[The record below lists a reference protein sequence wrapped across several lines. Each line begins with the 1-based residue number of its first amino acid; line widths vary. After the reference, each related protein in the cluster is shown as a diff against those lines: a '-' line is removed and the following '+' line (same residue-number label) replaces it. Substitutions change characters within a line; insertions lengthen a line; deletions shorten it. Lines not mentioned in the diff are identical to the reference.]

1 MTSIAAL
8 AQTGTVRGSLTDES
22 NGEAIPFAT
31 IYVEE
36 TGTGTVSDLDGKY
49 SIELPVGTYTLNYR
63 FLGYA
68 DKLISEVVVKEGE
81 VNLLEV
87 KLGVATQDMEEVVV
101 TAKQERSSE
110 AAMAA
115 VKSKS
120 SNMIDGISAQS
131 FKRIGDSNAGE
142 AIKRVTGVSV
152 EGGKHIYVRGLGDR
166 YTKTIVNGMSI
177 PGLDPDRNSFEMDLF
192 PTNLIDNITIFKTF
206 SPNLPGDFTG
216 GIVNIST
223 KDFPEQKTMTIGGS
237 LAYNSSMNLKSNFLY
252 YEGGSRDLLGMDDG
266 SRELPFGP
274 LMNIPNPAVKDPMTT
289 TATAMLGRTLAAQRR
304 SNDLNKSLS
313 WSAGNQ
319 FNFDNY
325 SIGYVAALN
334 YKHAYKFYE
343 DAEFNSYIFDEQN
356 FPGEYR
362 LAVDKAVRGDIG
374 KTDVMWS
381 AMAGASL
388 KMKQH
393 RFGLNVLRLQNG
405 TSTAVQQTI
414 EKSQSSSAL
423 LVKDVLEYQER
434 SVNNINLTGKHSLNA
449 GRFEVDWS
457 VSPSFIEVDEPD
469 LRSTAFEMTP
479 EGEFRLAP
487 AVGAEA
493 SRAWRNLTE
502 NSYSAKVDFTQK
514 LDINN
519 QKTKLKFGFLG
530 TDKARNFGV
539 QNYLVR
545 VFNQDELEINGN
557 PDNLFQSENI
567 WVPNSDQGT
576 YIRGQFEPSNTF
588 EAQQRILAAYV
599 MHEFP
604 VSQKLKFVY
613 GLRVEKAQ
621 NWYTGTS
628 NDAQTVIVDSLV
640 LNETNFLPSMNVVYE
655 LKKKMNIRASANRTL
670 ARPTFKEKS
679 IAQIQDR
686 ITGRTFIGNLDL
698 QQTTIDNYDIRW
710 ERFGLGSELIS
721 VSAFYKNFHN
731 PIELVPFSDNAPSN
745 FQARNL
751 EGGAKVYG
759 VELEIVKRLAS
770 LSDALRG
777 FTVGTNLSLIQSEA
791 NRTTLMEA
799 GEDKRPMFGQSP
811 YILNANLSYRS
822 VSDLWELSTSY
833 NVQGKKLVLVG
844 AGSQAD
850 VYDQPFHSLNLKTSL
865 KVGANKRS
873 KVSLS
878 ASNILNSSNRKLYEA
893 FSGDTGVFELLNPG
907 RTISLSYSL
916 SL

>member
-1 MTSIAAL
+1 M
-8 AQTGTVRGSLTDES
+8 AQSGIVRGSILDES

-49 SIELPVGTYTLNYR
+49 NLELPVGTYTLNYR
-63 FLGYA
+63 FLGYT
-68 DKLISEVVVKEGE
+68 DKLISEVVVADGE
-81 VNLLEV
+81 VSILEV
-87 KLGVATQDMEEVVV
+87 KMGVATQQMDEVVV

-110 AAMAA
+110 AALAA

-166 YTKTIVNGMSI
+166 YTKTLVNGMSI

-216 GIVNIST
+216 GIVNIAT
-223 KDFPEQKTMTIGGS
+223 KDFPEQKTINIGGS
-237 LAYNSSMNLKSNFLY
+237 LAYNSSMNMNSNFLY
-252 YEGGSRDLLGMDDG
+252 YEGGNRDLWGMDDG
-266 SRELPFGP
+266 TRSLPFSP
-274 LMNIPNPAVKDPMTT
+274 LMEIPNPAVKDPMTT
-289 TATAMLGRTLAAQRR
+289 TATTMLDRTMAAQRR
-304 SNDLNKSLS
+304 TNDFNKSLS
-313 WSAGNQ
+313 LSAGNQ

-325 SIGYVAALN
+325 SVGYVAALN
-334 YKHAYKFYE
+334 YKHAYKYYE
-343 DAEFNSYIFDEQN
+343 DAEFNTFIFDEQN
-356 FPGEYR
+356 FPGEYK
-362 LAVDKAVRGDIG
+362 LAIDKAIRGDIG

-381 AMAGASL
+381 AMAGTSL
-388 KMKQH
+388 KLKQH
-393 RFGLNVLRLQNG
+393 RFALNVLRLQNG

-423 LVKDVLEYQER
+423 LYKDVLEYQER
-434 SVNNINLTGKHSLNA
+434 SVNNINLTGKHSLKA
-449 GRFEVDWS
+449 GRFEIDWS
-457 VSPSFIEVDEPD
+457 LSPSFIEVDEPD

-479 EGEFRLAP
+479 EGNFQLAP

-493 SRAWRNLTE
+493 TRAWRNLTE
-502 NSYSAKVDFTQK
+502 SSYSGKVDFTQK
-514 LDINN
+514 LDINS
-519 QKTKLKFGFLG
+519 QKTKLKFGFSA
-530 TDKARNFGV
+530 TEKSRNFSV

-545 VFNQDELEINGN
+545 VFNQDDLDINGN
-557 PDNLFQSENI
+557 PDMLFESENI
-567 WVPNSDQGT
+567 WVPGSDQGT
-576 YIRGQFEPSNTF
+576 YIRGQFEPSNSF
-588 EAQQRILAAYV
+588 EAQQRILAAYA

-604 VSQKLKFVY
+604 VSNKLKFIY
-613 GLRVEKAQ
+613 GLRVESAQ

-628 NDAQTVIVDSLV
+628 NDGQTVIVDSLV
-640 LNETNFLPSMNVVYE
+640 LDEVNLLPSLNAVYE
-655 LKKKMNIRASANRTL
+655 LKKKMNLRVSANRTL
-670 ARPTFKEKS
+670 ARPSFKEKS

-698 QQTTIDNYDIRW
+698 QQTTIDNFDIRW
-710 ERFGLGSELIS
+710 EKFGMGTELFS
-721 VSAFYKNFHN
+721 VSAFYKNFQN
-731 PIELVPFSDNAPSN
+731 PIELLPYSDNAPSN

-751 EGGAKVYG
+751 EGGAIVYG
-759 VELEIVKRLAS
+759 VELEVVKRLS
-770 LSDALRG
+770 SISERLRG

-791 NRTTLMEA
+791 TRTTLTGT

-811 YILNANLSYRS
+811 YILNANVSYRS
-822 VSDLWELSTSY
+822 LNDLLEFSGSY

-844 AGSQAD
+844 AGSLAD
-850 VYDQPFHSLNLKTSL
+850 VYDQPFHSLNFKTSM
-865 KVGANKRS
+865 KVGLNKRS
-873 KVSLS
+873 KVSIS
-878 ASNILNSSNRKLYEA
+878 ASNILNSSNQKLYEA
-893 FSGDTGVFELLNPG
+893 FSGDTGIFELLNPG